1 MHMKQSHP
9 IQYRLMQ
16 YLRYYKGRISDINF
30 NELIAEDRPAEI
42 VEGQFK
48 RIERLVF
55 LQREVYKCATG
66 KY

>member
-1 MHMKQSHP
+1 
-9 IQYRLMQ
+9 MQ
-16 YLRYYKGRISDINF
+16 YLKYYKGRVADINF
-30 NELIAEDRPAEI
+30 SELIAEDRPAEI

-55 LQREVYKCATG
+55 LQREVYKCALG